1 MYVLIKLQGVH
12 EFYLCRDAQWHPS
25 AELNAVIKPVI
36 YRTDVDA
43 RKSWERIGKPA
54 MVFVQEIKSKD
65 KTLLQ

>member
-1 MYVLIKLQGVH
+1 MFTLIKLQGVH

-25 AELNAVIKPVI
+25 ADLNAVIKPII
-36 YRTDVDA
+36 YRTDTDA
-43 RKSWERIGKPA
+43 RKAWERIGKPA

>member
-1 MYVLIKLQGVH
+1 MFTLVKLQGVK
-12 EFYLCRDAQWHPS
+12 EFYYCRDGQWHPS
-25 AELNAVIKPVI
+25 AELNAMIKPCI
-36 YRTDVDA
+36 YRTDGDA

>member
-12 EFYLCRDAQWHPS
+12 EFYLCRDAQWHQS
-25 AELNAVIKPVI
+25 AELNAVIKPII
-36 YRTDVDA
+36 YRTDADA
-43 RKSWERIGKPA
+43 RKAWERIGKPA

>member
-1 MYVLIKLQGVH
+1 MFTLVKLQGIQ
-12 EFYLCRDAQWHPS
+12 EFYYCKDGGWHTS
-25 AELNAVIKPVI
+25 ADLNAVIKPII

-43 RKSWERIGKPA
+43 RKAWERIGKPA